1 MSNKKIDNIP
11 SVISISGF
19 ENSRKLGRILN
30 HEGVIPLL
38 FALQEKPQLF
48 KELNEKL
55 KLPST
60 TFERALRDLHKEI
73 NIIRKNPIVAD
84 NRKTNQYILNPI
96 GNDLARFIKK
106 YERFMAVSIP
116 EQKVLEIEKIK

>member
-1 MSNKKIDNIP
+1 M
-11 SVISISGF
+11 
-19 ENSRKLGRILN
+19 
-30 HEGVIPLL
+30 